1 MNAASSPLNL
11 LMPVYTQVP
20 RLGNAPQ
27 TRNWMNLDVVLIT
40 GRTALAAESNKNTKE
55 GLMTNEELYL
65 AVALNGWKGNLE
77 RADKMFSGLSDQ
89 EVLKEIAPGKNRLI
103 YLWGHLTATHD
114 AMLPLLGIGQRLHPE
129 FDVAFISN
137 PDKSQAGIPSVE
149 LVRKALREVNGRL
162 FEGFASLS
170 AADWLKK
177 HGAVSEEDFLKE
189 PLRNRLA
196 ILLSRT
202 NHLAYHL
209 GQTAL
214 RSK

>member
-1 MNAASSPLNL
+1 MNLD
-11 LMPVYTQVP
+11 VVI
-20 RLGNAPQ
+20 
-27 TRNWMNLDVVLIT
+27 NLDVVLIPGLT
-40 GRTALAAESNKNTKE
+40 VEVGNALKTQEETF
-55 GLMTNEELYL
+55 MTNEEMFL
-65 AVALNGWKGNLE
+65 AVGLNGWKGYIE
-77 RADKMFSGLSDQ
+77 RADKMFSGLSK
-89 EVLKEIAPGKNRLI
+89 EELLKEVAPGKNRLI

-114 AMLPLLGIGQRLHPE
+114 AMLPLLGFGRRLHPE

-137 PDKSQAGIPSVE
+137 PDKTQAGVPSVE
-149 LVRKALREVNGRL
+149 LVRKAWIEVNTSL

-189 PLRNRLA
+189 PLRNRFA

-214 RSK
+214 RPK

>member
-1 MNAASSPLNL
+1 
-11 LMPVYTQVP
+11 
-20 RLGNAPQ
+20 
-27 TRNWMNLDVVLIT
+27 MNLDVVLIP
-40 GRTALAAESNKNTKE
+40 GITAEVADPSKTQKE
-55 GLMTNEELYL
+55 TFMTNEELFL
-65 AVALNGWKGNLE
+65 AVALNGWKGNIE
-77 RADKMFSGLSDQ
+77 RADKMFSGLS
-89 EVLKEIAPGKNRLI
+89 EEELLKEIAPGRNRLI

-114 AMLPLLGIGQRLHPE
+114 AMLPLLSFGRRLHPE
-129 FDVAFISN
+129 FDIVFISN
-137 PDKSQAGIPSVE
+137 PDRTQAGIPSVE
-149 LVRKALREVNGRL
+149 LVRKAWREVNARL

-177 HGAVSEEDFLKE
+177 HAAVSAEDFLTE

-214 RSK
+214 RAK

>member
-1 MNAASSPLNL
+1 
-11 LMPVYTQVP
+11 
-20 RLGNAPQ
+20 
-27 TRNWMNLDVVLIT
+27 MNLDVVLFT
-40 GRTALAAESNKNTKE
+40 SLTAWVAESNKNTKE
-55 GLMTNEELYL
+55 SLMTNEELCL
-65 AVALNGWKGNLE
+65 AVVLNGWKGNIE
-77 RADKMFSGLSDQ
+77 RADKMFSGLNDQ
-89 EVLKEIAPGKNRLI
+89 EVLMEIAPGKNRLI

-114 AMLPLLGIGQRLHPE
+114 AMLPLLGFGQRLHPE

-137 PDKSQAGIPSVE
+137 PDKTRAGTPSVE
-149 LVRKALREVNGRL
+149 LVRKAWREVNGKL
-162 FEGFASLS
+162 FVGFSSLP

-177 HGAVSEEDFLKE
+177 HGAVSEEDFAKE

-214 RSK
+214 RPK

>member
-1 MNAASSPLNL
+1 
-11 LMPVYTQVP
+11 
-20 RLGNAPQ
+20 
-27 TRNWMNLDVVLIT
+27 MNLDVVWTNLNVVLIT
-40 GRTALAAESNKNTKE
+40 GLTAELADQIKTQKE
-55 GLMTNEELYL
+55 TLMTNEELYL
-65 AVALNGWKGNLE
+65 AVALNGWKGNIE
-77 RADKMFSGLSDQ
+77 RADKIFSSLSDE

-103 YLWGHLTATHD
+103 YVWGHLTATHD
-114 AMLPLLGIGQRLHPE
+114 MMLPLLGIGHRLHPE
-129 FDVAFISN
+129 FDVVFISN
-137 PDKSQAGIPSVE
+137 PDKTQAGIPSVE
-149 LVRKALREVNGRL
+149 LVRKAWKEVNGRL

-177 HGAVSEEDFLKE
+177 HAAVSQEDFVKE

-214 RSK
+214 RPK

>member
-1 MNAASSPLNL
+1 
-11 LMPVYTQVP
+11 
-20 RLGNAPQ
+20 
-27 TRNWMNLDVVLIT
+27 MNLDVVVNLDVLLIT
-40 GRTALAAESNKNTKE
+40 GLTAEVADPIKTKKE
-55 GLMTNEELYL
+55 ALMTNEELYL
-65 AVALNGWKGNLE
+65 AVALSGWMGNIE

-89 EVLKEIAPGKNRLI
+89 DALREIAPGKNRLI
-103 YLWGHLTATHD
+103 YLWGHLTATQD
-114 AMLPLLGIGQRLHPE
+114 AMLPLLGIGRRLHPE

-137 PDKSQAGIPSVE
+137 PDKTQAEIPSVE
-149 LVRKALREVNGRL
+149 LVRKAWREVNDRL

-177 HGAVSEEDFLKE
+177 HGAVSEEAFVKE

-209 GQTAL
+209 GQMAL
-214 RSK
+214 RPK

>member
-1 MNAASSPLNL
+1 
-11 LMPVYTQVP
+11 
-20 RLGNAPQ
+20 
-27 TRNWMNLDVVLIT
+27 MNLDVVVNLDVLLIT
-40 GRTALAAESNKNTKE
+40 GLTAEVADPIKTKKE
-55 GLMTNEELYL
+55 ALMTNEELYL
-65 AVALNGWKGNLE
+65 AVALSGWMGNIE

-89 EVLKEIAPGKNRLI
+89 DALREIAPGKNRLI

-114 AMLPLLGIGQRLHPE
+114 AMLPLLGIGRRLHPE

-137 PDKSQAGIPSVE
+137 PDKTQAEIPLVE
-149 LVRKALREVNGRL
+149 LVRKAWREVNDRL

-177 HGAVSEEDFLKE
+177 HGAVSEEAFVKE

-209 GQTAL
+209 GQMAL
-214 RSK
+214 RPK

>member
-1 MNAASSPLNL
+1 M
-11 LMPVYTQVP
+11 
-20 RLGNAPQ
+20 
-27 TRNWMNLDVVLIT
+27 
-40 GRTALAAESNKNTKE
+40 TK
-55 GLMTNEELYL
+55 EELYL
-65 AVALNGWKGNLE
+65 QVALNGWKGNIE
-77 RADKMFSGLSDQ
+77 RADKMFSSLGDQ
-89 EVLKEIAPGKNRLI
+89 EALQEIAPGKNRLI

-137 PDKSQAGIPSVE
+137 PDKMQAGIPSLE
-149 LVRKALREVNGRL
+149 LVRKAWREVNARL
-162 FEGFASLS
+162 FEGFRSLS

-177 HGAVSEEDFLKE
+177 HGAVSEEDFAKE

-214 RSK
+214 RPNGSKPLN

>member
-1 MNAASSPLNL
+1 MNLD
-11 LMPVYTQVP
+11 VVV
-20 RLGNAPQ
+20 
-27 TRNWMNLDVVLIT
+27 NLDVVLIP
-40 GRTALAAESNKNTKE
+40 GLTATVGNALKIQKE
-55 GLMTNEELYL
+55 PLMTNEELFL
-65 AVALNGWKGNLE
+65 AVALNGWRGNIE
-77 RADKMFSGLSDQ
+77 RADKMFSGLS
-89 EVLKEIAPGKNRLI
+89 EEELLKEVAPGKNRLI

-114 AMLPLLGIGQRLHPE
+114 AMLPLLGLGRRLHPE
-129 FDVAFISN
+129 FDVEFISN
-137 PDKSQAGIPSVE
+137 PDKTQAGVPSVE
-149 LVRKALREVNGRL
+149 LVRKAWIEVNTSL

-214 RSK
+214 RPK

>member
-1 MNAASSPLNL
+1 
-11 LMPVYTQVP
+11 
-20 RLGNAPQ
+20 
-27 TRNWMNLDVVLIT
+27 
-40 GRTALAAESNKNTKE
+40 
-55 GLMTNEELYL
+55 MTNEELYL
-65 AVALNGWKGNLE
+65 EIALKGWKENFE

-114 AMLPLLGIGQRLHPE
+114 AMLPLLGIGPRLHPE

-137 PDKSQAGIPSVE
+137 PDKTQAEIPSVE
-149 LVRKALREVNGRL
+149 LVREAWREVNGRL
-162 FEGFASLS
+162 FEGFADFS

-177 HGAVSEEDFLKE
+177 HGAVSEEDFAKGR
-189 PLRNRLA
+189 LRNRLA

-214 RSK
+214 RPK

>member
-1 MNAASSPLNL
+1 
-11 LMPVYTQVP
+11 
-20 RLGNAPQ
+20 
-27 TRNWMNLDVVLIT
+27 MNLDVVVNLDVLLIT
-40 GRTALAAESNKNTKE
+40 GLTAEVADPIKTKKE
-55 GLMTNEELYL
+55 ALMTNEELYL
-65 AVALNGWKGNLE
+65 AVALSGWMGNIE

-89 EVLKEIAPGKNRLI
+89 DALREIAPGKNRLI

-114 AMLPLLGIGQRLHPE
+114 AMLPLLGIGRRLHPE

-137 PDKSQAGIPSVE
+137 PDKTQAEIPSVE
-149 LVRKALREVNGRL
+149 LVRKAWREVNDRL

-177 HGAVSEEDFLKE
+177 HGAVSEEAFVKE

-209 GQTAL
+209 GQMAL
-214 RSK
+214 RPK